1 MKTNV
6 NKISQVLSA
15 LDKCARVYKYG
26 DYVEETMEKEYNY
39 IDVNRKLFGFAQS
52 ENGTISDC
60 FILYAISILGVADRE
75 SIQIFLKNMKKRYSE
90 LYIGDVSNSENI
102 RVRIA
107 NLKKMGYVFASIYR
121 CDSNG
126 KDDSTTSGE
135 HSLYTIDVEG
145 NELMNRVLSKRM
157 PYNRWLA
164 AMSPSEMIGW
174 GCASYVGACLSHH
187 SNFVEYLDGA
197 FRARNTGTYIF
208 PSEIKFFNGVENHY
222 VVITPSY
229 LRQNKKTQTEL
240 DYAEYKVRKVNL
252 LRNYLDYRTKKGV
265 TDAVI
270 CVENTDDLK
279 EMTRLIFQTENLV
292 EYLPRIYFTGEGI
305 LRNSSYLEES
315 FVRIKGA
322 DKDNPQISYE
332 LATPDF
338 FKKI

>member
-1 MKTNV
+1 MEANV
-6 NKISQVLSA
+6 NKISQAFRA
-15 LDKCARVYKYG
+15 LDQLANVYKYN
-26 DYVEETMEKEYNY
+26 DCVEETIEKEYNY
-39 IDVNRKLFGFAQS
+39 IDVNRKLFAYAQGDS
-52 ENGTISDC
+52 GTIFDC

-121 CDSNG
+121 CDSNNKG
-126 KDDSTTSGE
+126 SLTSTGE

-145 NELMNRVLSKRM
+145 NELMNRVLGKRM

-164 AMSPSEMIGW
+164 AMSANEMVGW
-174 GCASYVGACLSHH
+174 ACASYVGSCMSHH

-208 PSEIKFFNGVENHY
+208 PSEIKFFNGVDNHY
-222 VVITPSY
+222 VVIIPSY
-229 LRQNKKTQTEL
+229 LKQNRKTQTEL

-252 LRNYLDYRTKKGV
+252 LRNYLDFRTKKGV

-270 CVENTDDLK
+270 CVENVDDLR
-279 EMTRLIFQTENLV
+279 EMTYLIFQTENLV

-305 LRNSSYLEES
+305 LRNTSKLEEV
-315 FVRIKGA
+315 FICIKRP
-322 DKDNPQISYE
+322 DRENHQISYE
-332 LATPDF
+332 LTTPDF
-338 FKKI
+338 FSKI